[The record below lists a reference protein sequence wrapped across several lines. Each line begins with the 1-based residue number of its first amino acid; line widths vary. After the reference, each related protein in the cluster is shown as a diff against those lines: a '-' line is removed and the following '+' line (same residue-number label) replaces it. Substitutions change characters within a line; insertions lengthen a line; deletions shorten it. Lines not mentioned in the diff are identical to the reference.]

1 MYMYMYIYSY
11 SLRSRNNTHKVCN
24 LSRQAF
30 SILASAEIYETLLNG
45 WINEWVL
52 NKIIEEK
59 KC

>member
-45 WINEWVL
+45 WINE
-52 NKIIEEK
+52 
-59 KC
+59 